1 MSDERTCRH
10 EESLYG
16 RCTACGKTWEQ
27 QTAERAAASRLYEDG
42 GRQAGIDYMDEPV
55 KCQHC
60 GITTTRRDAI
70 IHIQHPCP
78 ELLASQQAGEAL
90 IARIQEQEDANP
102 FLEVQ

>member
-1 MSDERTCRH
+1 MTESCRH

-16 RCTACGKTWEQ
+16 RCTACGMTWEQ
-27 QTAERAAASRLYEDG
+27 QTAARERASRLYEDNRI
-42 GRQAGIDYMDEPV
+42 RQAGIDYMEEPV

-60 GITTTRRDAI
+60 GITTTRRDAL

-90 IARIQEQEDANP
+90 IARIQEREDANP